1 MSRKTVDEL
10 SYLLEQKLA
19 ESGLSL
25 EDGEQLGLELHTG
38 DEAFN
43 KLRLKYAAGGVK
55 IPYYD
60 IDGNETDFWRF
71 RYLEQ
76 VLNGFAA
83 LSNKK
88 PIRYLQAHGS
98 LNQLYF
104 PPLID
109 WKKVKGDTAKPI
121 IFTEGELK
129 SACAAK
135 LGLTTI
141 GLGGVWCFRSSANHL
156 HILPEF
162 NEIDWEKRV
171 VYICYDS
178 DASSNNL
185 VMSAENALA
194 KELLNLGAFPRIIRL
209 PSLAPPSKTGLDDFL
224 VSEGVRPFREL
235 MEEAPEWLNAKE
247 LFELNEE
254 VLYVRDPGII
264 LKLDNL
270 QKMSHRAFIDHAFS
284 DRKFFEEVPVARGGT
299 RMVEKSAPAEWIK
312 WPCRAEVERITYKPG
327 QDRITAE
334 NELNIWSGWGCLPA
348 EGDITPWKQ
357 LLDYVFEDAD
367 PDHRVWFEQWLA
379 YPLQH
384 PGEKLFSAAVIWGT
398 QHGTGKSLIGHTMA
412 KIYGRNA
419 IEIGDQGLHDSFN
432 GWAENR
438 QFVMGEEITSGDKRQ
453 NGDRMKKMITQ
464 REMRINQKFLPQYT
478 VPDCINY
485 YFTSNHPDSFFLE
498 DTDRRY
504 FVHALNRP
512 PLPQSFYRKYAEWL
526 EGSGPHALF
535 HYLLNLD
542 VSDFDPQGP
551 APMTD
556 AKVDMINNGRSDVGL
571 WVATLREYPDA
582 VLRQGND
589 VLNFC
594 LMTSQELHS
603 LYDFRSPNKVTIN
616 GMSRELSRANFPRV
630 NGGQPIDTPQGPQ
643 RLWMVRPIQGHEK
656 MDATMLAE
664 LYKVERGK
672 KCQTTSKF

>member
-19 ESGLSL
+19 ESGLTLS
-25 EDGEQLGLELHTG
+25 DGQKLGLTLYSG
-38 DEAFN
+38 DKAFN
-43 KLRLKYAAGGVK
+43 ELRLKYAAGGVL
-55 IPYYD
+55 IPYHD
-60 IDGNETDFWRF
+60 ITGSETDFWRF
-71 RYLEQ
+71 RYLEP

-83 LSNKK
+83 LANKK
-88 PIRYLQAHGS
+88 PIRYLQAAGS

-104 PPLID
+104 PPLLD
-109 WKKVKGDTAKPI
+109 WGKVKGDVNKPI

-129 SACAAK
+129 AACAAK

-162 NEIDWEKRV
+162 SEIDWEKRV

-178 DASSNNL
+178 DAASNNL
-185 VMSAENALA
+185 VMTAENALA

-209 PSLAPPSKTGLDDFL
+209 PALAPPAKTGLDDFL

-235 MEEAPEWLNAKE
+235 MEAAPEWLSAKE

-270 QKMSHRAFIDHAFS
+270 QKMSHRAFIDHAFA
-284 DRKFFEEVPVARGGT
+284 DRKFFEEVSTARGGT
-299 RMVEKSAPAEWIK
+299 RLVEKSAPSEWIK
-312 WPCRAEVERITYKPG
+312 WPMRSEVERITYKPG
-327 QDRITAE
+327 QDRITAD
-334 NELNIWSGWGCLPA
+334 NELNIWPGWGCLPA
-348 EGDITPWKQ
+348 EGDVRPWNK
-357 LLDYVFEDAD
+357 LLDYIFEDVDKSA
-367 PDHRVWFEQWLA
+367 RVWFEQWLA

-384 PGEKLFSAAVIWGT
+384 PGEKLFSSVVIWGT
-398 QHGTGKSLIGHTMA
+398 QHGTGKSLIGRTMS
-412 KIYGRNA
+412 KIYGKNA
-419 IEIGDQGLHDSFN
+419 TEIGDQSLHGSFN
-432 GWAENR
+432 SWAESK
-438 QFVMGEEITSGDKRQ
+438 QFVMGEEVTSGDKRQ

-464 REMRINQKFLPQYT
+464 QELRINQKYLQEYT

-504 FVHALNRP
+504 FIHAINRP
-512 PLPQSFYRKYAEWL
+512 PLPQAFYRKYAEWL

-535 HYLLNLD
+535 HHLLTLD
-542 VSDFDPQGP
+542 LTGFDPQGP
-551 APMTD
+551 APMSA

-589 VLNFC
+589 LINFT
-594 LMTSQELHS
+594 LMTTQELHA

-616 GMSRELSRANFPRV
+616 GMARELSRANFPRV
-630 NGGQPIDTPQGPQ
+630 NNGHPINTPLGPQ
-643 RLWMVRPIQGHEK
+643 RLWMVRPIIGHEQ
-656 MDATMLAE
+656 MSETILEE
-664 LYKVERGK
+664 LYKAERGK
-672 KCQTTSKF
+672 KCQITSKY